1 VTQLVGFRLSRF
13 FSLSPPF
20 YCLSCTADL
29 SHEGRWDLK
38 IGPRR
43 KGAAPILALG
53 SGAVRYLRVRA
64 PSTRARTK
72 TAGWLVDDDG
82 LSYAEE
88 ATLEYFM
95 GRLGL
100 RIAPSIPAP
109 AEQDL
114 RCKNCGVGVLAAPGQ
129 PLSAESPTTLPGLLS
144 A

>member
-1 VTQLVGFRLSRF
+1 LTQLVGFRLSRF
-13 FSLSPPF
+13 LSLSPPF

-29 SHEGRWDLK
+29 SRANRWDLK
-38 IGPRR
+38 IGPQR
-43 KGAAPILALG
+43 KGAAPILALS

-64 PSTRARTK
+64 PNTRARTK
-72 TAGWLVDDDG
+72 AVGWLVDDDG

-88 ATLEYFM
+88 AILEYFM

-100 RIAPSIPAP
+100 RITPSIPAP

-114 RCKNCGVGVLAAPGQ
+114 RCRNCGVGVLAAPGQ
-129 PLSAESPTTLPGLLS
+129 PLSPESFTTSPGSLS